1 MKLTCPNCGK
11 TVEQEILS
19 SKIVKNGV
27 EYLLKCTNCGYT
39 YKKTIE
45 DKKMV
50 SLKVIWSDKS
60 ESTTKKLTLFED
72 DVVAVGDEIR
82 VSNINSLVT
91 SIESHGKRVKKAMAK
106 DIDTLWMKRFDRVIV
121 KVSVNSGSR
130 TIPLEIIAAPDEEFY
145 IGDLV
150 EGNGIRAVIHKIKS
164 RDRFVIRGGVEARDI
179 VRVYAK
185 EIKEIGR
192 VS

>member
-19 SKIVKNGV
+19 SKIVKNGM

-39 YKKTIE
+39 YKKVIE

-50 SLKVIWSDKS
+50 KLKVVWSDRDT
-60 ESTTKKLTLFED
+60 STTKNLTLFED
-72 DVVAVGDEIR
+72 DVVAVGDEISISK
-82 VSNINSLVT
+82 VNSLVT

-106 DIDTLWMKRFDRVIV
+106 DIDTLWIKRFDRVIV
-121 KVSVNSGSR
+121 KVSVNCGGR
-130 TIPLEIIAAPDEEFY
+130 TVPLEISAAPDEEFY
-145 IGDLV
+145 VGDLI
-150 EGNGIRAVIHKIKS
+150 ESDSMRAVIHKIKAHDKFIS
-164 RDRFVIRGGVEARDI
+164 RGKAEARDI
-179 VRVYAK
+179 VRIYAK

-192 VS
+192 KY